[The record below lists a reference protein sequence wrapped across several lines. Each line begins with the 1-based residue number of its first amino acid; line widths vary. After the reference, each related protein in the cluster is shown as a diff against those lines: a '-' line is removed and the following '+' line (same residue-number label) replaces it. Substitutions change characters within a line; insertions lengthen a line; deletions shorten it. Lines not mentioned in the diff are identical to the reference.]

1 MLQLFT
7 KLHFTTTQVTREEES
22 GERGSGE
29 RGERGVEHR
38 CGGEEG
44 KGGGIRVKLK

>member
-7 KLHFTTTQVTREEES
+7 KLHYMTTQVTREEES
-22 GERGSGE
+22 GERGKWRE
-29 RGERGVEHR
+29 RGEGSRY
-38 CGGEEG
+38 GGEEE